1 MLCKMIKKP
10 EAKGR
15 NMQHAWA
22 NKLFSTISCVKTWG
36 GGGGPTD
43 VWNSIKM
50 TIPKIGRD
58 GVNWN
63 QMYYVLLIFVNA
75 LNVILIFIETNPLHK
90 MPMKRVRINKKSP
103 F

>member
-1 MLCKMIKKP
+1 
-10 EAKGR
+10 
-15 NMQHAWA
+15 
-22 NKLFSTISCVKTWG
+22 
-36 GGGGPTD
+36 
-43 VWNSIKM
+43 M